1 MLFTRFQKLDSHL
14 GYLFE
19 EPCLSVLPS
28 PWHQRLGFIAKL
40 SGTMASGWLSLGR
53 VSKTGMT
60 QSSSEEPLTHLAP
73 PHASDQCG
81 QGDLVPMGMRTSRL
95 ADMEVRLCQDL
106 GLSPPACLCVL
117 GGGGTKPLNLGW
129 GREGLFACLFFFFS
143 WLLLLVT
150 VFIDLGS
157 LNWQSMTGKGQLWVW
172 CLPFFILSH
181 DWRPYLV
188 LRGEAISVCPASL
201 VFLAK
206 INLVFVK

>member
-129 GREGLFACLFFFFS
+129 GKEGLFACLFFFFLGCCCWSQFSLTWGVWTDRAWLVRVSFESGVCLFSSSHMTDVPIWFLGERLFLFVLLPLFS
-143 WLLLLVT
+143 WLKS
-150 VFIDLGS
+150 I
-157 LNWQSMTGKGQLWVW
+157 W
-172 CLPFFILSH
+172 
-181 DWRPYLV
+181 
-188 LRGEAISVCPASL
+188 
-201 VFLAK
+201 FL
-206 INLVFVK
+206 